1 VDRRQALRRLSLA
14 TAGACLARPLRA
26 QAVAE
31 RAPVL
36 RRSDV
41 VFMYQA
47 ERAVYADYGATV
59 LAWGGTPTPE
69 SLEAARGVAF
79 YGSVGMVTEFAGY
92 HDRFPATWEAG
103 LCRDVHGQP
112 VKVPW
117 LTDHRHRGVPY
128 WWCCTRQPQ
137 FRQFLEERVTA
148 TVRAGARG
156 VHVDDHLGTAGA
168 LFLGACFCDRCV
180 EGFRPR
186 DPDYRAS
193 VLAWLE
199 AAPAGE
205 KRRVQDHP
213 LWPEWSAYH
222 LRAAATHMGELRAL
236 AAREAGREVPM
247 SANAGLLWPN
257 HLADYRA
264 LDFFSAEIEHGAASL
279 HLTDR
284 PLFAYR
290 IADAMG
296 RPLAATASGQDWAF
310 VKERGCPGLVRGWIA
325 ASYAAGHA
333 LMAPHRQWCYTE
345 DKGTHWYDGP
355 REAYA
360 LLYRFV
366 RESRALLDD
375 YEAWAE
381 VGLMMPHR
389 AFAADRE
396 RWIGMGEALAAAGV
410 PYRLVIGGDD
420 VVDRS
425 ITSRDLSGLRVLV
438 SPAPED
444 LLPADRRAIE
454 AVAPSVRRV
463 TTVGDA
469 IAVARTVAAVE
480 GEAPVRV
487 LPRVGPGGAVLH
499 VLGRAYYPKR
509 DAVEAVRDVTLRL
522 DLEALG
528 VAGCRRARVI
538 SPGSPLVEVPVERGR
553 VRLPSVGLWTM
564 VHFQAPA

>member
-1 VDRRQALRRLSLA
+1 
-14 TAGACLARPLRA
+14 
-26 QAVAE
+26 VA
-31 RAPVL
+31 ADAAAVL

-47 ERAVYADYGATV
+47 ERAVYSDYGATV

-69 SLEAARGVAF
+69 SLEAARSVAF
-79 YGSVGMVTEFAGY
+79 YGSVGMVTEFAAY
-92 HDRFPATWEAG
+92 HDRFPTTWEAG

-112 VKVPW
+112 IQVPW
-117 LTDHRHRGVPY
+117 LADHRHQGVPY

-137 FRQFLEERVTA
+137 FRQFLEDRVA
-148 TVRAGARG
+148 KTVRAGAHG

-186 DPDYRAS
+186 DPDYRAT
-193 VLAWLE
+193 VLAWLK

-205 KRRVQDHP
+205 TRRAQDHP
-213 LWPEWSAYH
+213 LWPEWSAYQV
-222 LRAAATHMGELRAL
+222 RGAAAYMAELRAL

-279 HLTDR
+279 RLSDR
-284 PLFAYR
+284 PFFAYR

-310 VKERGCPGLVRGWIA
+310 VKERGCPGLVRAWIA

-345 DKGTHWYDGP
+345 EKGTHWYDGP

-360 LLYRFV
+360 PLYRFV
-366 RESRALLDD
+366 RENQAFLDG

-381 VGLMMPHR
+381 VGLVMPHR
-389 AFAADRE
+389 SFAADRE

-410 PYRLVIGGDD
+410 PYRVVIGGDD

-425 ITSRDLSGLRVLV
+425 IESRDLAGLRVLLNPV
-438 SPAPED
+438 PGDLRPED
-444 LLPADRRAIE
+444 RAALE
-454 AVAPSVRRV
+454 AVAPSARRV
-463 TTVGDA
+463 ATVGEA
-469 IAVARTVAAVE
+469 IAASRPVVAVE
-480 GEAPVRV
+480 GDAPVRL
-487 LPRVGPGGAVLH
+487 LPRARPGGAVVH
-499 VLGRAYYPKR
+499 VLGRAYEPQR
-509 DAVEAVRDVTLRL
+509 DAVATLHDIALRV

-528 VAGCRRARVI
+528 VAGCRRARVLGPD
-538 SPGSPLVEVPVERGR
+538 SAPVEVPIELGR
-553 VRLPSVGLWTM
+553 LRLASAGLWAL
-564 VHFQAPA
+564 VHLTGR